1 MAKDTFIF
9 YKSFY
14 DAISLLEDDES
25 KIRVIEA
32 VCDYVFN
39 DSLEKS
45 KELNK
50 AEHIFFTM
58 ATPLIDANNRNYENG
73 CKGGAPK
80 GNQNARGHGA
90 PIGNQSAKGY
100 GAPKGNQNAKKQ
112 TNNLENKQTTNDN
125 DNVKEKVNLNVNE
138 EVNLKVNEKD
148 KEEIDDL
155 DNINISQSSIPLYAD
170 IKDFIAQQHLRVD
183 AKLFFNYYQKRNW
196 KNVKSWR
203 KAILGWEDN
212 LDEWD
217 KTKEEADADEYAA
230 LWSK

>member
-14 DAISLLEDDES
+14 DALNIIKSAES
-25 KIRVIEA
+25 KMRVIDA
-32 VCDYVFN
+32 VCEYAFLGTD
-39 DSLEKS
+39 EKG
-45 KELNK
+45 KTLT
-50 AEHIFFTM
+50 AEEKIIFIM
-58 ATPLIDANNRNYENG
+58 ASPLLDATKKHYEDG
-73 CKGGAPK
+73 KKGGRPS
-80 GNQNARGHGA
+80 NAIQITTIKTPVLQGV
-90 PIGNQSAKGY
+90 K
-100 GAPKGNQNAKKQ
+100 
-112 TNNLENKQTTNDN
+112 TNDN

>member
-1 MAKDTFIF
+1 M
-9 YKSFY
+9 
-14 DAISLLEDDES
+14 
-25 KIRVIEA
+25 RVIDA
-32 VCDYVFN
+32 VCEYAFSGTD
-39 DSLEKS
+39 EKG
-45 KELNK
+45 KELT
-50 AEHIFFTM
+50 AEEKIIFIM
-58 ATPLIDANNRNYENG
+58 ASPLLDANKRNYENG

-80 GNQNARGHGA
+80 GNQNAKKHT
-90 PIGNQSAKGY
+90 N
-100 GAPKGNQNAKKQ
+100 NQNNPKTTPKQ
-112 TNNLENKQTTNDN
+112 PNDN

-203 KAILGWEDN
+203 KALLGWEDN